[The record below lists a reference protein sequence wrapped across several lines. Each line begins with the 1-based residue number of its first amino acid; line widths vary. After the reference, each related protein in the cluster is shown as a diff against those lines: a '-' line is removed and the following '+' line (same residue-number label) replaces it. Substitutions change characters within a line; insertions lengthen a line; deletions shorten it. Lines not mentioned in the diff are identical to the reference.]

1 MTNNLDTLSLD
12 NLINPNLNDE
22 TNFEPVI
29 VIIPPGAQ
37 TDNIFEKEVESLEQ
51 QALKLRFIQ
60 ELNEAAEKKNKE
72 IGLPKK
78 NNETNLDTEQNVM
91 QDKAAI
97 RLYSK
102 AKIDEIIHILQN
114 PPKTT
119 TDDRNR
125 VNKYYYCRTTFY
137 LTATEPVQL
146 AKLEKKDQ
154 DRVHPRIVVAVEDMF
169 EKCMEIH
176 KNIGYQGTAGM
187 SKEANKFYYNITR
200 PIMTIFLKYSKDYQL
215 K

>member
-12 NLINPNLNDE
+12 DLINPNVLNDE

-78 NNETNLDTEQNVM
+78 NNETNEETEQN
-91 QDKAAI
+91 I
-97 RLYSK
+97 
-102 AKIDEIIHILQN
+102 
-114 PPKTT
+114 
-119 TDDRNR
+119 
-125 VNKYYYCRTTFY
+125 TF
-137 LTATEPVQL
+137 
-146 AKLEKKDQ
+146 
-154 DRVHPRIVVAVEDMF
+154 
-169 EKCMEIH
+169 
-176 KNIGYQGTAGM
+176 
-187 SKEANKFYYNITR
+187 
-200 PIMTIFLKYSKDYQL
+200 
-215 K
+215 

>member
-12 NLINPNLNDE
+12 NLINPNVLND
-22 TNFEPVI
+22 EPVI
-29 VIIPPGAQ
+29 VIIPPGSQ
-37 TDNIFEKEVESLEQ
+37 TDKIFEQEVESLEQ

-78 NNETNLDTEQNVM
+78 NNETNEETEQNLM

-102 AKIDEIIHILQN
+102 AKIDEIIHILRN

-119 TDDRNR
+119 TDDLER
-125 VNKYYYCRTTFY
+125 VNKYYYF
-137 LTATEPVQL
+137 
-146 AKLEKKDQ
+146 
-154 DRVHPRIVVAVEDMF
+154 I
-169 EKCMEIH
+169 
-176 KNIGYQGTAGM
+176 
-187 SKEANKFYYNITR
+187 
-200 PIMTIFLKYSKDYQL
+200 
-215 K
+215 